1 MSELQVN
8 KDFWGNSY
16 SWPAQGDEWSVPWG
30 GEDMQWY
37 CTLLPR
43 LHPYLEILNAKGNL
57 SVETLLE
64 IAPGYGRWTKYLK
77 NFCDELIIVDLAE
90 SCIEA
95 CKTRFQTEQNFQY
108 FVNDGKSLEMIKDE
122 SIELIFSFDSLVHA
136 EVDVIEAY
144 LLEFSKKLTL
154 NGVVFIHHSNLASS
168 KRTVKNHHWRASSVS
183 YKLVQ
188 DLAHRSGLRCLSQE
202 IFAWGGSQFPID
214 CISVLVRQ
222 DSHWQTEYQFL
233 ENTKFEAEIAIAQ
246 QQSQLYRRARFLNY

>member
-1 MSELQVN
+1 
-8 KDFWGNSY
+8 
-16 SWPAQGDEWSVPWG
+16 
-30 GEDMQWY
+30 MQWY

-43 LHPYLEILNAKGNL
+43 LHPYLELLHTNGKL
-57 SVETLLE
+57 SVSTLLE

-77 NFCDELIIVDLAE
+77 NLCDSLIIVDLAE

-95 CKTRFQTEQNFQY
+95 CKTRFQAEQNLQY

-154 NGVVFIHHSNLASS
+154 NGIGFIHHSNLASS
-168 KRTVKNHHWRASSVS
+168 SSRRKVKNHHWRASSVS

-188 DLAHRSGLRCLSQE
+188 ELADRSGLRCLSQE
-202 IFAWGGSQFPID
+202 IFSWGGSKFPID

-222 DSHWQTEYQFL
+222 NSQWKTEYQFL
-233 ENTKFEAEIAIAQ
+233 ENTKFETEITIAQ
-246 QQSQLYRRARFLNY
+246 QQSQLYRRVRFL